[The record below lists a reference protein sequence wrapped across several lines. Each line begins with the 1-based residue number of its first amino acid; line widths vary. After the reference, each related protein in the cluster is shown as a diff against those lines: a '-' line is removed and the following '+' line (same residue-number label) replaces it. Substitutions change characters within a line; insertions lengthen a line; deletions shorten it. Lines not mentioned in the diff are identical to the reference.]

1 MESPGGLMFQLDD
14 PECNDIDGYNIVQFP
29 LIENISLLV
38 RDREACVFSVTGG
51 SIVMVGALWARS
63 TWEHLAKGGPA
74 RYAVNE
80 RYAFSDRFLDVS
92 DFDSPVK
99 IFVSDI
105 CAEDLPLIGCMI
117 ALLDAFEGMDLFPEY
132 VDISPTEGVM
142 SVEFDTYRQDGV
154 SWVKEGGGH
163 RTVLE
168 ADSWIVQAM
177 ERFISCFSGFDVTR
191 ILNMVFGPNQI
202 GVSIDMLARRRDEF
216 RESDES

>member
-1 MESPGGLMFQLDD
+1 MSHATKNLVVPPVESPGGLMFQLDD

-74 RYAVNE
+74 RYAFNE
-80 RYAFSDRFLDVS
+80 RFLDVS
-92 DFDSPVK
+92 DLDSPVK

-132 VDISPTEGVM
+132 VDISLTEGVM
-142 SVEFDTYRQDGV
+142 SVEFDTYLRDGV

-168 ADSWIVQAM
+168 ADSWIVRAM
-177 ERFISCFSGFDVTR
+177 ERFISCFGEFVVTR

-202 GVSIDMLARRRDEF
+202 GVSIDMLA
-216 RESDES
+216 